1 MQGFLGLASSSTS
14 ASTWDLDVVVN
25 GILLP
30 FRIDTGADES
40 VLSEALFNRHFS
52 ELTLRQPLR
61 VLCGPD
67 GTPLNVVGMVTLQ
80 LACKGNHSDQNIFIV
95 RGLKKNLLG
104 SPAIE
109 DLRLLAQIDNVENMS
124 VNPRKDYPQLFR
136 GLGVIEGDYCLRVKS
151 GTIPFAV
158 TSPRKVPLPLY
169 ESTQE
174 ELREMERLGVI
185 SRVEEA
191 TEWCAP
197 MVVVPKRNGKV
208 RICVD
213 LTELNRFVLR
223 EWYPIP
229 SVEHTLGRLSGA
241 KVFSKI
247 DANAGFWQVPLSS
260 DSRLLTTFIT
270 PFGRFCF
277 NRLPFGIS
285 SAPEHFQRR
294 MTEVLEGL
302 PGVICHMDDV
312 LVFGSTRELHDA
324 RLRAV
329 LDSLTKAGITLNSQ
343 KCVFGVE
350 TVDFLGNTIA
360 ADGIRPNKRTLD
372 VITNIPALTSRT
384 ELRRLL
390 GLATYLGR
398 IVPRLSDLLAPLTSM
413 LSSKSEFVWEE
424 PQREAFL
431 RWKEI
436 LSSSP
441 VLGIYDVNRETIV
454 SADASSYGLGAVLLQ
469 EQDDGSLCVIAY
481 ASRTLSDTERRYA
494 QIEREGLALAWACD
508 RFQEFLIGRSF
519 RLETDHK
526 PLVTLLS
533 TKFLDDLTPRLQRIR
548 MRLMRYSYT
557 VTYVPAKQLIAAD
570 ALSRNPVQSTGPSI
584 LDQEVGAYVRM
595 VESSLP
601 VTSMSIKAIS
611 TAQKD
616 DKICQALIKF
626 STTGWPSRRDLSPE
640 MKDYWECRNSITFA
654 DNLLMFKDRIVVP
667 ASHRKYVLQQI
678 HSGHQGMVKCKAR
691 AKDSVWWPS
700 IAQDIE
706 NFVRSCIP
714 CTEHAVNRKEPL
726 LQTHRSPGRGIT
738 VNTVHPETLAKGG
751 YGPSFH

>member
-1 MQGFLGLASSSTS
+1 
-14 ASTWDLDVVVN
+14 
-25 GILLP
+25 
-30 FRIDTGADES
+30 
-40 VLSEALFNRHFS
+40 
-52 ELTLRQPLR
+52 
-61 VLCGPD
+61 
-67 GTPLNVVGMVTLQ
+67 
-80 LACKGNHSDQNIFIV
+80 
-95 RGLKKNLLG
+95 
-104 SPAIE
+104 
-109 DLRLLAQIDNVENMS
+109 
-124 VNPRKDYPQLFR
+124 
-136 GLGVIEGDYCLRVKS
+136 
-151 GTIPFAV
+151 
-158 TSPRKVPLPLY
+158 
-169 ESTQE
+169 
-174 ELREMERLGVI
+174 MERLGVI

-277 NRLPFGIS
+277 NRLPFRIS

-372 VITNIPALTSRT
+372 AITNIPAPTSRT
-384 ELRRLL
+384 ELRDLL

-398 IVPRLSDLLAPLTSM
+398 FVPRLSDLLAPLTSM

-508 RFQEFLIGRSF
+508 RFQEFLIVRSF

-548 MRLMRYSYT
+548 MRLMRYFYT
-557 VTYVPAKQLIAAD
+557 VTYVPGKQLIAAD

-611 TAQKD
+611 AAQKD
-616 DKICQALIKF
+616 DKICQALMKF

-640 MKDYWECRNSITFA
+640 MKVYWECRNSIALA

-714 CTEHAVNRKEPL
+714 CTEHAMMVAHRSRLLLSIPGDRPAPQPFIGDGDRALQIFARHGIPEEVISDNGPQFSGEQASQFKKFAEMYQFRHVTSSPRYAQSNGLAEAAVKIIKNSMKKTGDPYESLLAYRSSPLQNGYCPSELLMGRRLRTTIPTPDSNLLPKIPDYNELQRKEL
-726 LQTHRSPGRGIT
+726 MLKNSQAAAYNSRHG
-738 VNTVHPETLAKGG
+738 V
-751 YGPSFH
+751 